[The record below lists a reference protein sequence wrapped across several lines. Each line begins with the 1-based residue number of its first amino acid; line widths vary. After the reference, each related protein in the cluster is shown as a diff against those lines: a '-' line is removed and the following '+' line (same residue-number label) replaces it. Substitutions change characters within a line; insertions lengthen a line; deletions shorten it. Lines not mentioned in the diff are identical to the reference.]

1 MIFFMYNRIGVMI
14 MKSVTIELE
23 SEIDAWLESQAS
35 ERNTTKAALVSNMLR
50 YNKRLSDLVSISDEE
65 FDQIIYG

>member
-35 ERNTTKAALVSNMLR
+35 ERNTTKATLVSNMLR
-50 YNKRLSDLVSISDEE
+50 YNKRLSDLVSMSGEE

>member
-1 MIFFMYNRIGVMI
+1 
-14 MKSVTIELE
+14 MKTVTIELE
-23 SEIDAWLESQAS
+23 SDIDEWLSYRAEKA
-35 ERNTTKAALVSNMLR
+35 NTTKAALVSNMLR

>member
-1 MIFFMYNRIGVMI
+1 

-23 SEIDAWLESQAS
+23 SEIDAWLSSQAS
-35 ERNTTKAALVSNMLR
+35 ERNTTKAALISNMLR

>member
-1 MIFFMYNRIGVMI
+1 
-14 MKSVTIELE
+14 MKTVTIKLE
-23 SEIDAWLESQAS
+23 PDIDEWLCYRAEKA
-35 ERNTTKAALVSNMLR
+35 NTTKAALVSNMLR

>member
-1 MIFFMYNRIGVMI
+1 

>member
-35 ERNTTKAALVSNMLR
+35 ERNTTKAALISNMLR

>member
-1 MIFFMYNRIGVMI
+1 

-35 ERNTTKAALVSNMLR
+35 ERNTTKAALISNMLR

>member
-1 MIFFMYNRIGVMI
+1 

-35 ERNTTKAALVSNMLR
+35 ERNTTKATLVSNMLR
-50 YNKRLSDLVSISDEE
+50 YNKRLSDLVSMSDEE

>member
-1 MIFFMYNRIGVMI
+1 

-35 ERNTTKAALVSNMLR
+35 ERNTTKAALVSNMLI